1 MDTRNVLRMAGVVAV
16 LICLIL
22 LIVPSSTSFA
32 NGATWSCGNVFSGHD
47 VSGTAGNG
55 CDAAVNNRLTI
66 SLVVGAIGLAEFF
79 GASQVK
85 KREDD

>member
-16 LICLIL
+16 LVCLIL
-22 LIVPSSTSFA
+22 LIVPTAYSRP
-32 NGATWSCGNVFSGHD
+32 NGSTWSCGSVFSGHNVD
-47 VSGTAGNG
+47 GSAGRG
-55 CDAAVNNRLTI
+55 CDAAVSDRLTI
-66 SLVVGAIGLAEFF
+66 SLIIGAVGVAAFV